1 MRSSVALPSEPETRE
16 IPMLLAQATDAE
28 PSPDADGPPPVPPS
42 PIWLWLFLIVIPA
55 GWIGLA
61 MWRWQREEAKAEAE
75 RTRPDAPPSEAQV
88 ATNRA
93 GSVITADRTQRQ
105 PVRPVAKPQESATP
119 APTPAPPALEP
130 TPEEQGQVL
139 AETAK
144 FQVGDVPA
152 SEDLADVD
160 AGLMPL
166 PDGYDDCRIVLL
178 PRDPQ
183 WGYVYW
189 DVSNAQKQAVRQR
202 GGVRLAL
209 RLCDVTDI
217 QLEHHNPHTLQQ
229 YDCDELAREWYL
241 PIPVSDRH
249 YIVEIG
255 YLTADGDW
263 LLLARSQSV
272 RIPPVYPSS
281 WSSDQFLT
289 VDWDTDLKG
298 QTLANLEPP
307 DGLTQPSIHE
317 QLFDLS
323 HAADD
328 RTTGSVFG
336 SQQMAGSSSIS
347 SFVFPSGV
355 GQWALPTPSGMSAS
369 GAGLWTMSGM
379 GLSSFA
385 LSSWASGAGFSASA
399 PPERSRKFWL
409 IADAELI
416 VYGATE
422 PDATLMID
430 GKPVPLAPDGTFRV
444 QVSFQDGELYYPI
457 RAIAADGEQE
467 RSIRMDFERETPSRQ
482 TNTQDEAQ
490 DEWF

>member
-1 MRSSVALPSEPETRE
+1 MIRPGTALPSEHTDEHSPVW
-16 IPMLLAQATDAE
+16 LAQATDSDL
-28 PSPDADGPPPVPPS
+28 PSNSDGPPPVPPS
-42 PIWLWLFLIVIPA
+42 PIWLWLFIILIPA

-61 MWRWQREEAKAEAE
+61 VWRWQQQEAKAEAE
-75 RTRPDAPPSEAQV
+75 RNHPDAPPSEAQV

-93 GSVITADRTQRQ
+93 GTVIAADRIERQ
-105 PVRPVAKPQESATP
+105 PPPTSSTAATNPSPTTTPAAEKTLPEEPVIEKATP
-119 APTPAPPALEP
+119 SQIGNVPT
-130 TPEEQGQVL
+130 
-139 AETAK
+139 
-144 FQVGDVPA
+144 

-160 AGLMPL
+160 ADLSPL
-166 PDGYDDCRIVLL
+166 PEGYGDCRITLL

-183 WGYVYW
+183 WAYVYW
-189 DVSNAQKQAVRQR
+189 DISNEHKQAVRQQ

-217 QLEHHNPHTLQQ
+217 QLEHHKPHSLQQ
-229 YDCDELAREWYL
+229 YDCDELAQEWYL
-241 PIPVSDRH
+241 PIPVSDRN
-249 YIVEIG
+249 YSVEIG

-263 LLLARSQSV
+263 LMLARSQSM
-272 RIPPVYPSS
+272 RIPPIYPSV

-298 QTLANLEPP
+298 QSLAQLNPP
-307 DGLTQPSIHE
+307 DAPTQSSIHE

-323 HAADD
+323 YAGSD
-328 RTTGSVFG
+328 RTSGSVFG
-336 SQQMAGSSSIS
+336 SQHMALPSSMS

-355 GQWALPTPSGMSAS
+355 GQWALPTPSGMGAS
-369 GAGLWTMSGM
+369 GAGLLTMSGM

-385 LSSWASGAGFSASA
+385 LSSWASGVGFSASA

-430 GKPVPLAPDGTFRV
+430 GQPMPLAPDGTFRL
-444 QVSFQDGELYYPI
+444 QVSFQDGELHYPI

-467 RSIRMDFERETPSRQ
+467 RSIRMDFERKTPDRQ
-482 TNTQDEAQ
+482 TNTKDEAQ